1 MTAYTIIPD
10 TSIDADSLT
19 DVALLT
25 ALRDNAIAIGE
36 GDSTVPAAARF
47 GFGKFLAFTT
57 IVSTNASWAPNA
69 ATKKIVVLLVGGGS
83 AGGGAN
89 STGKYGFGG
98 KAGSITVD
106 TSTSVSGTYAITI
119 GAGGAGITD
128 NHGNAGGN
136 TTITGTG
143 LSPVAKGGIAAG
155 LRNAAATS
163 LNIIEQEAL
172 GFGEAHVGNSVVGV
186 PVNNYTGGSA
196 SNNSGAGGGGV
207 FNASSTFAG
216 GNGGSGIAYI
226 WEYS

>member
-98 KAGSITVD
+98 KDGSITV
-106 TSTSVSGTYAITI
+106 
-119 GAGGAGITD
+119 
-128 NHGNAGGN
+128 
-136 TTITGTG
+136 
-143 LSPVAKGGIAAG
+143 
-155 LRNAAATS
+155 
-163 LNIIEQEAL
+163 
-172 GFGEAHVGNSVVGV
+172 
-186 PVNNYTGGSA
+186 
-196 SNNSGAGGGGV
+196 
-207 FNASSTFAG
+207 
-216 GNGGSGIAYI
+216 
-226 WEYS
+226 